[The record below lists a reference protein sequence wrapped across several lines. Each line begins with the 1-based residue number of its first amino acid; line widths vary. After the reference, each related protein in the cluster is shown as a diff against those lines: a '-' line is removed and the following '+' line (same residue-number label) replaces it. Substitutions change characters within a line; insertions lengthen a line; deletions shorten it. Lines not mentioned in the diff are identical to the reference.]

1 MNMVDMHSRPPR
13 ISGTSVCLQEMHC
26 IWVGTESCWD
36 RDNFRRFE
44 DWEDKLMPL
53 SGVLDAEE
61 SAFRDVVVRFVRV
74 VPTGPDFR
82 VFRLNVGATSCP
94 GCIRTV

>member
-1 MNMVDMHSRPPR
+1 
-13 ISGTSVCLQEMHC
+13 
-26 IWVGTESCWD
+26 
-36 RDNFRRFE
+36 
-44 DWEDKLMPL
+44 MPL
-53 SGVLDAEE
+53 SGFLDAEE